1 MDDIR
6 RTSVEPIV
14 NSEDDARQQID
25 ALRETLLR
33 LGMIDPETMDDV
45 RSDREADFTV
55 DNPLDEGLA
64 PMIRSVVQPDR

>member
-14 NSEDDARQQID
+14 DSEDDARRQID
-25 ALRETLLR
+25 ELRETLLR

-55 DNPLDEGLA
+55 NNPLDEGLA

>member
-1 MDDIR
+1 MDDVR

>member
-1 MDDIR
+1 MDDTR

>member
-1 MDDIR
+1 MDDTR

-14 NSEDDARQQID
+14 NSEDDARQQIE